1 MKSILLT
8 NTLLFSYNY
17 YRIVGKAPAKQH
29 TKGVSTM
36 ADDADYRRA
45 ANAVQ
50 SGSATKEQRELND
63 KMAKQAGSMG
73 NDARAA
79 QEGRKTW

>member
-1 MKSILLT
+1 
-8 NTLLFSYNY
+8 
-17 YRIVGKAPAKQH
+17 
-29 TKGVSTM
+29 M
-36 ADDADYRRA
+36 ANANDYRRA

-50 SGSATKEQRELND
+50 SGSATKEQKELND

-79 QEGRKTW
+79 QQGQKKW